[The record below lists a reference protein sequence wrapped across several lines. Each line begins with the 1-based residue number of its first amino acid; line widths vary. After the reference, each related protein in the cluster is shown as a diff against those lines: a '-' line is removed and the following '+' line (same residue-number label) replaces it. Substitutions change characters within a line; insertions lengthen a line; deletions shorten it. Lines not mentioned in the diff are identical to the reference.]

1 MTTTTDAVKLA
12 APRPRGGIVQSVN
25 DSLVVAKRN
34 LIRMTRIPDLVRS
47 YWSGFISPRVR
58 DRRPNALKEQ
68 VK

>member
-1 MTTTTDAVKLA
+1 MSAVTDAV
-12 APRPRGGIVQSVN
+12 PRPARPNPIGQSVR

-34 LIRMTRIPDLVRS
+34 LIRMSRIPDPVRS
-47 YWSGFISPRVR
+47 CWSGFISPSIR

>member
-1 MTTTTDAVKLA
+1 VSAVTDAVEVA
-12 APRPRGGIVQSVN
+12 APSNPFGQSIR

-34 LIRMTRIPDLVRS
+34 LIRMSRIPDPVRS
-47 YWSGFISPRVR
+47 SRPGFISPRIR

>member
-1 MTTTTDAVKLA
+1 VSAVTDAVRVA
-12 APRPRGGIVQSVN
+12 APSNPVIQSVR

-34 LIRMTRIPDLVRS
+34 LIRMSRIPNPVRAYRS
-47 YWSGFISPRVR
+47 DCTSPRNR

>member
-1 MTTTTDAVKLA
+1 MSAVTDAAPVA
-12 APRPRGGIVQSVN
+12 APSSALGQSVH

-34 LIRMTRIPDLVRS
+34 LIRMSRIPNPVREYRS
-47 YWSGFISPRVR
+47 DCTSLRNR